1 MNPEVLVTILFLPFT
16 FLIGIMWVLAWV
28 LVSDIF
34 KKWRN
39 QVEKPSNGI
48 WTNYSQ
54 QRLDQ
59 RDTAKNVVKPRLSNV
74 PTYTQGAISD
84 LDG

>member
-34 KKWRN
+34 KK
-39 QVEKPSNGI
+39 
-48 WTNYSQ
+48 
-54 QRLDQ
+54 
-59 RDTAKNVVKPRLSNV
+59 
-74 PTYTQGAISD
+74 
-84 LDG
+84 